1 MLVMMTV
8 ISAVTKSVT
17 INVTT
22 ILIAFTVIV
31 ESVESSSSG
40 VLTPTEIQLI
50 VVATS

>member
-8 ISAVTKSVT
+8 ISTVTISVT

-22 ILIAFTVIV
+22 ILIATAVPV

-40 VLTPTEIQLI
+40 VQEPT
-50 VVATS
+50 A